1 MTTTSE
7 FRAAAAQRRPKL
19 RAARKPQIWKTTGA
33 HPRGPDSRPQNAQK
47 NYERY
52 LALAR
57 TEAQHGDHIA
67 AENYLQHAEHYYR
80 SMHESRAMV
89 RPTRGS

>member
-1 MTTTSE
+1 MATTSE
-7 FRAAAAQRRPKL
+7 FRAAAGQRRPKL
-19 RAARKPQIWKTTGA
+19 RAARKPQIWKTTDA

-80 SMHESRAMV
+80 SMHESRATGG
-89 RPTRGS
+89 PTRGS